1 MRVIRKGLESIAVI
15 DPRKKYQE
23 PGQYTGYDLIKDS
36 KVNVV
41 AVIAAARATRMEI
54 RYYYRQMVTVGGESV
69 PAKLIITEIPPGH
82 VQPYHTHL
90 DVHEF
95 TRVDSGELIA
105 IDSADLTEEDWALIV
120 ALGEV
125 LNPGDIVVE
134 DPGVRHTVMNR
145 DPERYCV
152 ITTVQVGRVLQPEQF
167 KSDWIREGPQAKE
180 AGEVSTVRT
189 QGTA

>member
-1 MRVIRKGLESIAVI
+1 MRVIRNGLESIAVI
-15 DPRKKYQE
+15 DPRKKYRE
-23 PGQYTGYDLIKDS
+23 PGQYTGYDLTKNP

-54 RYYYRQMVTVGGESV
+54 RYYYRQMATAGGESV
-69 PAKLIITEIPPGH
+69 PAKFIITEIPPGH
-82 VQPYHTHL
+82 VQPFHTHL

-95 TRVDSGELIA
+95 TRVDEGELVA

-120 ALGEV
+120 TQGEI

-167 KSDWIREGPQAKE
+167 KPDWVREESQSKE
-180 AGEVSTVRT
+180 AGEVPAVRA
-189 QGTA
+189 QVTA